1 LLVLLALA
9 GEQPGRDAN
18 VVLVDR
24 VTEMGVMRGL
34 LDGVQEGSS
43 GVLVLRGRAGIG
55 KTALLRE
62 MAERAANGGMR
73 TAQAAGIQ
81 AEMEFDFAGLHQLLL
96 PFVGGLQDLPDPQR
110 AALGTVFG
118 LAATGQAPDRFLV
131 GLATLTLLTDAA
143 EKQPVLCVVD
153 DAQWLDRVS
162 LEMLTFVARR
172 LLADRVGVVFGLRAG
187 EERAEALSGFPELR
201 VGPLPPEA
209 GKELLET
216 AAGGRVAESTSRR
229 VLAEASGHPLA
240 LVELGNELATGR
252 AVPDTAPGQ
261 PLRLGERLEWL
272 YLNRVRELPNG
283 AQTLLVLAAAEQLGE
298 PETVWRAA
306 EALGVAPEVAEL
318 PEVRRMLSLSPRVT
332 FSHPLLRAAAY
343 WGAPPAERRRVHA
356 ALAAVTDPGTDPDRR
371 AWHLAEATE
380 GPDEAVARELEA
392 SADRARGR
400 GGCENEQAF
409 LERAAQLTADP
420 GRGAARRLAA
430 AEAGLV
436 AGDITGAEALAE
448 QATPH
453 LSQPLTRA
461 RARRVHGLCLQAQS
475 RTTEAVRILVD
486 AALEM
491 STADPRRAHDTM
503 LEAFSAVQLEGWFG
517 PESAEVALAVR
528 RLPRPSPAAPGD
540 GLLEGF
546 AALDEGRT
554 ADGYAL
560 LRAGVRSMATAYDAP
575 DTTLPRLI
583 AWLQAAGLLFDHS
596 AWADLERH
604 WVPALRARGAVTA
617 LIPVLFSLGYNH
629 LRAGSL
635 SAAETALAEGRALA
649 EGVGN
654 REWLDGFNAGEVLLL
669 ALRGNVS
676 EGRALAARL
685 LGEPIQ
691 KQWRDVTH
699 LFVAVLELGA
709 GRYDAALDAALAAQA
724 LWPLLSPEDAVEAA
738 VRCRR
743 PEIAQAALDSFA
755 PLAAAGGTPWALGVM
770 ARCRALLAGDDP
782 GADDS
787 YRQSIGYLEG
797 TPVVLSLAR
806 SRLVYGEW
814 QRRQRRRRDARDQLR
829 AALESFER
837 MGARGF
843 AGRARAELAATG
855 EHAMERGDQYGPRL
869 TPQETQIARLA
880 AAGVINR
887 DIATQLFL
895 STATVDYH
903 LRKVYRKLDV
913 TRRASLPRALLDA
926 GIEV

>member
-1 LLVLLALA
+1 VA
-9 GEQPGRDAN
+9 
-18 VVLVDR
+18 LVDR
-24 VTEMGVMRGL
+24 VTETGVMQGL

-43 GVLVLRGRAGIG
+43 GVLVLRGQVGTG

-73 TAQAAGIQ
+73 IAQAAGVQ
-81 AEMEFDFAGLHQLLL
+81 AEMGFDFAGLHQLLL
-96 PFVGGLQDLPDPQR
+96 PFAGGLQDLPDPQR

-118 LAATGQAPDRFLV
+118 LATGQASDRFLV
-131 GLATLTLLTDAA
+131 GLAALTLLTDAA
-143 EKQPVLCVVD
+143 ERRPVLCVVD

-172 LLADRVGVVFGLRAG
+172 LLADRVGIVFGLRAG
-187 EERAEALSGFPELR
+187 EERAEALTGFPELR

-209 GKELLET
+209 GKELFET
-216 AAGGRVAESTSRR
+216 AAGGRVAEPASRR
-229 VLAEASGHPLA
+229 VLAEAAGHPLA
-240 LVELGNELATGR
+240 LVELGNELAAGHS
-252 AVPDTAPGQ
+252 VPDTVPGR
-261 PLRLGERLEWL
+261 PLRLGERLELL

-306 EALGVAPEVAEL
+306 EALGADPEVAEL
-318 PEVRRMLSLSPRVT
+318 PEVRWMLSLSPRVA
-332 FSHPLLRAAAY
+332 FSHPLMRAAAY
-343 WGAPPAERRRVHA
+343 WGAPPGERRRVHA
-356 ALAAVTDPGTDPDRR
+356 ALAAVTNPRTDPDRR

-380 GPDEAVARELEA
+380 GPDEAVARELEV
-392 SADRARGR
+392 SAGRARGR
-400 GGCENEQAF
+400 GGWENEQAF

-420 GRGAARRLAA
+420 RRRGARRLAA

-436 AGDITGAEALAE
+436 AGDITGADALAE
-448 QATPH
+448 QAAPH
-453 LSQPLTRA
+453 LAQPVTRA

-486 AALEM
+486 AALAM

-503 LEAFSAVQLEGWFG
+503 LEAFSAAQREGWFG
-517 PESAEVALAVR
+517 LESAEVAVAVR
-528 RLPRPSPAAPGD
+528 RLPRPPAAAPGD

-546 AALDEGRT
+546 AAIHEGRT
-554 ADGYAL
+554 AEGYAL
-560 LRAGVRSMATAYDAP
+560 LRVGVRSMATAYDAP
-575 DTTLPRLI
+575 DTTLPRLV

-604 WVPALRARGAVTA
+604 WIPALRDRGAVTA

-629 LRAGSL
+629 LRAGRL
-635 SAAETALAEGRALA
+635 SAAETALVEGRALA
-649 EGVGN
+649 EGIAEGAGN

-691 KQWRDVTH
+691 KQWRDVTR

-709 GRYDAALDAALAAQA
+709 GRYDAALDAAHEAQA

-738 VRCRR
+738 VRSGR
-743 PEIAQAALDSFA
+743 PEIAKAAVGDFA

-782 GADDS
+782 GADDN
-787 YRQSIGYLEG
+787 YQQSIRYLQG

-814 QRRQRRRRDARDQLR
+814 LRRQRRRRDARGQLR
-829 AALESFER
+829 TALESFER

-855 EHAMERGDQYGPRL
+855 EHAMERTGQDGPQL
-869 TPQETQIARLA
+869 TPQEAQIARLA
-880 AAGVINR
+880 AAGAPNR

-903 LRKVYRKLDV
+903 MRKVYRKLDV

-926 GIEV
+926 RLEV